1 MWYYWVIIRNR
12 RGPETG
18 DLRMLSFRMLAAA
31 SVAIGAITLSACA
44 GTAASSR
51 TGTTGEAGL
60 SVDTVRIGYFPNV
73 THAPAIIGLA
83 DGHFQSAFG
92 DEVTIKTAEFNSGTE
107 EIEALFAG
115 GIDIGFIGPS
125 PTVTGWQKSNGQAL
139 HVIAGAAAN
148 GAALVVREG
157 IDTPSDLEGLTI
169 ATPSLGNT
177 QDVAARYWLKEEGFT
192 TDTEGG
198 GDVHI
203 QPQDNATALTA
214 LQNGDIDG
222 AWVPEPWATRM
233 VEQGGAHVL
242 VDEPDLWEG
251 GQFVTTNVIVRT
263 EFLNEHPDAVDAFL
277 AGLLETLDSIEAD
290 PEGAQATVAT
300 EIGRV
305 SGSAPKADQLAKA
318 WMNVVFTADPLPA
331 TLVAQAEHAIDL
343 GLLEETDLDGLYV
356 LGPLNTLLQERGEK
370 AVDER

>member
-1 MWYYWVIIRNR
+1 MR
-12 RGPETG
+12 
-18 DLRMLSFRMLAAA
+18 SFRMLAVATI
-31 SVAIGAITLSACA
+31 AIGAFTLSACA
-44 GTAASSR
+44 GSS
-51 TGTTGEAGL
+51 TPSAGGTDGDAGL
-60 SVDTVRIGYFPNV
+60 STDVVKIGYFPNV

-92 DEVTIKTAEFNSGTE
+92 DDVTIETATFNSGTE

-125 PTVTGWQKSNGQAL
+125 PTVTGWQKSNGEAL

-148 GAALVVREG
+148 GAALVVRDG
-157 IDTPSDLEGLTI
+157 IDSPADLEGLTI

-177 QDVAARYWLKEEGFT
+177 QDVAARYWLKEEGFE

-214 LQNGDIDG
+214 LQIGDIDG

-233 VEQGGAHVL
+233 VEEAGAHVL
-242 VDEPDLWEG
+242 VNEPDLWEG
-251 GQFVTTNVIVRT
+251 GQFVTTNVIVST
-263 EFLNEHPDAVDAFL
+263 AFLNEHPDAVDAFL
-277 AGLLETLDSIEAD
+277 AGLLDTIDSIEAD
-290 PEGAQATVAT
+290 PESAQATVA
-300 EIGRV
+300 EQIGKI

-318 WMNVVFTADPLPA
+318 WKNVVFTADPLPA
-331 TLVAQAEHAIDL
+331 TLRAQAQHAIDL

-356 LGPLNTLLQERGEK
+356 LDPLNALLTERGGQS
-370 AVDER
+370 VDDK

>member
-1 MWYYWVIIRNR
+1 MR
-12 RGPETG
+12 
-18 DLRMLSFRMLAAA
+18 SFRMLAVAA
-31 SVAIGAITLSACA
+31 VAIGAFTLSACA
-44 GTAASSR
+44 G
-51 TGTTGEAGL
+51 GTTEPAAGAAEEDGL

-83 DGHFQSAFG
+83 DGQFQSSFG
-92 DEVTIKTAEFNSGTE
+92 DDVTIETATFNSGTE

-157 IDTPSDLEGLTI
+157 IDTPADLEGMTI

-177 QDVAARYWLKEEGFT
+177 QDVAARHWLKEEGFS

-198 GDVHI
+198 GDVQI

-214 LQNGDIDG
+214 LQIGDIDG

-233 VEQGGAHVL
+233 VEEAGAHVL
-242 VDEPDLWEG
+242 VNEPDLWEG

-263 EFLNEHPDAVDAFL
+263 QFLQEHPDAVEAFL
-277 AGLLETLDSIEAD
+277 AGLLDTIDSIEAD
-290 PEGAQATVAT
+290 PAAAQATVAT
-300 EIGRV
+300 EIGKI
-305 SGSAPKADQLAKA
+305 SGSTPKADQLAKA
-318 WMNVVFTADPLPA
+318 WENVVFTADPLPA
-331 TLVAQAEHAIDL
+331 TLREQAQHAIDL

-356 LGPLNTLLQERGEK
+356 LDPLNALLKERGENT
-370 AVDER
+370 VDDE

>member
-1 MWYYWVIIRNR
+1 MR
-12 RGPETG
+12 
-18 DLRMLSFRMLAAA
+18 SFRMLAAA
-31 SVAIGAITLSACA
+31 AVAVGALTLSACA
-44 GTAASSR
+44 G
-51 TGTTGEAGL
+51 GTTEPAAGAAEEDGL
-60 SVDTVRIGYFPNV
+60 SVDTVTIGYFPNV

-83 DGHFQSAFG
+83 DGQFQSSFG
-92 DEVTIKTAEFNSGTE
+92 DDVTIETATFNSGTE

-157 IDTPSDLEGLTI
+157 IDTPADLEGMTI

-177 QDVAARYWLKEEGFT
+177 QDVAARHWLKEEGFS

-198 GDVHI
+198 GDVQI

-214 LQNGDIDG
+214 LQIGDIDG

-233 VEQGGAHVL
+233 VEEAGAHVL
-242 VDEPDLWEG
+242 VNEPDLWEG

-263 EFLNEHPDAVDAFL
+263 QFLQEHPDAVEAFL
-277 AGLLETLDSIEAD
+277 AGLLDTIDSIEAD
-290 PEGAQATVAT
+290 PAAAQATVAT
-300 EIGRV
+300 EIGKI
-305 SGSAPKADQLAKA
+305 SGSTPKADQLAKA
-318 WMNVVFTADPLPA
+318 WENVVFTADPLPA
-331 TLVAQAEHAIDL
+331 TLREQAQHAIDL

-356 LGPLNTLLQERGEK
+356 LDPLNALLKERGENT
-370 AVDER
+370 VDDE